1 MPFPRDAA
9 CPAPGPAM
17 PEHSFEELT
26 MADDKIALMAHLYR
40 RAGFGATREELE
52 AAAAREYEDV
62 VEDLLHPERFPEV
75 DVDIMGRYFGWDM
88 TSAGAA
94 PWMYRMVNTRR
105 PLQEKMA
112 LFWHHVFATAY
123 SKSEHPVTLNRQID
137 TFRRVGMR
145 DLPTILMELSKDPAM
160 IFWLDNNENHKGEP
174 NENYGRELLEL
185 FSMGVGNYTEQDLKM
200 AARAFTGWTFSQP
213 IPLYPHGHYEASFV
227 YDPEAHDDSE
237 KSFLG
242 ENGRFDGEDIIE
254 IVARQPAAPRFIA
267 RQPVQLLRS
276 RRGPGAGVER
286 RASQGPGRH
295 RRHDGGLLRV
305 RLRDTVGAAG
315 DVQLRLLQERAT
327 TEGEKPSGAGI
338 GRAQTGGN
346 AQVP

>member
-1 MPFPRDAA
+1 
-9 CPAPGPAM
+9 
-17 PEHSFEELT
+17 

-94 PWMYRMVNTRR
+94 PWMYRMVNTKR

-145 DLPTILMELSKDPAM
+145 DLPTIL
-160 IFWLDNNENHKGEP
+160 
-174 NENYGRELLEL
+174 
-185 FSMGVGNYTEQDLKM
+185 
-200 AARAFTGWTFSQP
+200 
-213 IPLYPHGHYEASFV
+213 HGAV
-227 YDPEAHDDSE
+227 
-237 KSFLG
+237 
-242 ENGRFDGEDIIE
+242 
-254 IVARQPAAPRFIA
+254 
-267 RQPVQLLRS
+267 
-276 RRGPGAGVER
+276 
-286 RASQGPGRH
+286 QGPGDDLLVGQQREPQG
-295 RRHDGGLLRV
+295 RSRTRTTGASYWSCSRWGL
-305 RLRDTVGAAG
+305 G
-315 DVQLRLLQERAT
+315 T
-327 TEGEKPSGAGI
+327 TPS
-338 GRAQTGGN
+338 RT
-346 AQVP
+346 